1 MYRKTLSI
9 FVIIAFMTGIFG
21 CASVPQE
28 HKATVTGA
36 GIGAATGA
44 VAGALLGSPGAKT
57 ETAVLGG
64 AIGALAGGLI
74 GKYAFDKK
82 NSKEDTS
89 KKYKYKP
96 SQGVMVK
103 IESASAVPQNVNP
116 GQKVELK
123 MTYALL
129 GAPPGEMLDVSETR
143 EIKYQGELFA
153 KPKMFVNREDG
164 TYSSTIPITIP
175 SGAKK
180 GKYTVNMTVK
190 AQKASDTKQ
199 VSFNVK

>member
-1 MYRKTLSI
+1 MYRKTVSI
-9 FVIIAFMTGIFG
+9 FVILAFMTGVFG
-21 CASVPQE
+21 CASIPQE
-28 HKATVTGA
+28 HKGAATGA

-57 ETAVLGG
+57 EMAVLGG
-64 AIGALAGGLI
+64 IIGALAGGLI
-74 GKYAFDKK
+74 GNYAYDKK
-82 NSKEDTS
+82 KSKDDTAA
-89 KKYKYKP
+89 KYKYKP

-103 IESASAVPQNVNP
+103 IESASVTPQNVNP

-123 MTYALL
+123 MTYAVL
-129 GAPPGEMLDVSETR
+129 GTPAGKMLDVSETR

-153 KPKMFVNREDG
+153 KPKMYVSREDG
-164 TYSSTIPITIP
+164 TYSSTIPITVP

-180 GKYTVNMTVK
+180 GKYTVIMTVK
-190 AQKASDTKQ
+190 AQKASDSRQ